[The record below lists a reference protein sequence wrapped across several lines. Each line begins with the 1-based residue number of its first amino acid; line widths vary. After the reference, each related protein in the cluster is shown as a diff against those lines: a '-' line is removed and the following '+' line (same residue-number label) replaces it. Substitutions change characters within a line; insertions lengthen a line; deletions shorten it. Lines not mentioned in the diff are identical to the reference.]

1 MSDGDDR
8 LAPVIPLFGGAAPA
22 APAGRGVAG
31 RGAGPA
37 RRGDADVV
45 NAGGVDAAL
54 APDGDE
60 RAAAWHPTW
69 TAQVA
74 DLGGQDDEPEGDSAD
89 ESAAAGEAALL
100 RKLRTRSLSVREA
113 RGVLREREVDE
124 ASSDEIVERFV
135 GLGYLDDAKLAEQL
149 VHTAV
154 DRKGQGRRAVSQTL
168 SQRGIPREVVD
179 AVLAELP
186 DDEFERALDFARQKA
201 RSMRDL
207 DREVA
212 LRRLSGQLA
221 RRGYGGGALAAARQA
236 LDEASRPQPRGV
248 RFDG

>member
-22 APAGRGVAG
+22 APAERGVAG

-37 RRGDADVV
+37 HRGDADVV

-149 VHTAV
+149 
-154 DRKGQGRRAVSQTL
+154 L
-168 SQRGIPREVVD
+168 SLIHI
-179 AVLAELP
+179 
-186 DDEFERALDFARQKA
+186 
-201 RSMRDL
+201 
-207 DREVA
+207 
-212 LRRLSGQLA
+212 
-221 RRGYGGGALAAARQA
+221 
-236 LDEASRPQPRGV
+236 
-248 RFDG
+248 